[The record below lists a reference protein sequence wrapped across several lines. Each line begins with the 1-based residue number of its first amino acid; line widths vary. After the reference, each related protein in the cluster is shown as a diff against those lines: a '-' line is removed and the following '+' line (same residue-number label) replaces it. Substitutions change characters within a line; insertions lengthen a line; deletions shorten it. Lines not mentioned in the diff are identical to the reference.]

1 MDKSKLDKSEKQGIV
16 YLIGAGPG
24 DIELLTLKA
33 VKYIKEADVAL
44 VDDLVGDEIKNFIKK
59 ECKISEIIEAGKREG
74 RHKKTQDEI
83 NQLLVKLAKEGKKV
97 ARVKG
102 GDPFVFGRG
111 GEEAEFLAKEGVSF
125 IVVPGISSAIAAPA
139 YAGIPLNHRRFSP
152 AILIL
157 TGKERESLD
166 AKEEEG
172 KKEKERINWEEIAKL
187 DATIVILMGISNL
200 ERNISRLLKGGKRPD
215 TPVAIIEK
223 ATTPDQ
229 RVVEGKLSN
238 IVEIAKKEKVRAP
251 AVIVIGDV
259 VSLRD
264 ILKDYV
270 LDF

>member
-1 MDKSKLDKSEKQGIV
+1 MSKSQKQGIV

-44 VDDLVGDEIKNFIKK
+44 VDDLIGEEIKDFIEK
-59 ECKISEIIEAGKREG
+59 ECKVSEIIEVGKREG

-83 NQLLVKLAKEGKKV
+83 NKLLVKLAKEGKKV

-111 GEEAEFLAKEGVSF
+111 GEEAEFLAKNGVSF
-125 IVVPGISSAIAAPA
+125 VVVPGISSAIAAPA

-152 AILIL
+152 AVLIL
-157 TGKERESLD
+157 TGRERESLD
-166 AKEEEG
+166 A
-172 KKEKERINWEEIAKL
+172 KEKERINWEEIAKL

-200 ERNISRLLKGGKRPD
+200 ERNVSRLLKGGKHPD

-238 IVEIAKKEKVRAP
+238 IIEIAKREKVRAP

-264 ILKDYV
+264 ILRDYV

>member
-1 MDKSKLDKSEKQGIV
+1 MVKTRGNSGQKGMV

-33 VKYIKEADVAL
+33 VKYLKEADVAL
-44 VDDLVGDEIKNFIKK
+44 VDDLVGEEIKDFIKK
-59 ECKISEIIEAGKREG
+59 ECKISEIIEVGKREG

-111 GEEAEFLAKEGVSF
+111 GEEAEFLAKNGVSF
-125 IVVPGISSAIAAPA
+125 VVVPGISSAIAAPA

-157 TGKERESLD
+157 TGKERES
-166 AKEEEG
+166 EEG
-172 KKEKERINWEEIAKL
+172 EKEKERMNWEEIAKL

-200 ERNISRLLKGGKRPD
+200 ERNVKKLLKGGKDPD
-215 TPVAIIEK
+215 TPVAIIEN
-223 ATTPDQ
+223 ATSPKQ
-229 RVVEGKLSN
+229 RIVEGALLN
-238 IVEIAKKEKVRAP
+238 IIEIAKREKVRAP

-259 VSLRD
+259 VSLRG
-264 ILKDYV
+264 ILKNFH
-270 LDF
+270 LKWMRNAE